1 MIVMIDCGEDKPDTI
16 PAYAGLLDFDNY
28 RSEQATWLK
37 ELVKT
42 KEFKK
47 AKYRIVISHYP
58 TINTFANRPI
68 NHGCNDLARLQQ
80 TAPLLLRE
88 Q

>member
-47 AKYRIVISHYP
+47 AKYRIVYLPLPHHSTLLP
-58 TINTFANRPI
+58 TALSTMVAMTW
-68 NHGCNDLARLQQ
+68 HASYCLS
-80 TAPLLLRE
+80 
-88 Q
+88 

>member
-47 AKYRIVISHYP
+47 AKYRIVISHYTPPSTLLP
-58 TINTFANRPI
+58 TALSTMVAMTW
-68 NHGCNDLARLQQ
+68 HASYCLS
-80 TAPLLLRE
+80 
-88 Q
+88 